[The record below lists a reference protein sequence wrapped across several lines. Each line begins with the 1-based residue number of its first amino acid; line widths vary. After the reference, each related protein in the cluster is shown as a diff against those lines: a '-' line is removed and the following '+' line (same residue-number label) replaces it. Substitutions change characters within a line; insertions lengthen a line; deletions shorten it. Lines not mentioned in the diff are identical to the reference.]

1 MIEVD
6 GSFGEG
12 GGQVLRTAVA
22 LAAVLSKEIHV
33 FNIRAGRAE
42 PGIRPQH
49 MTGVKAATQLCSGD
63 LKGLEVGSTEFVF
76 KPGKLRA
83 GIFRFDVGTAGSVT
97 LVLQTVM
104 PILAFA
110 PGNVQ
115 LEITG
120 GTDVKWSPPIDYLR
134 LVTLPILRK
143 IGYVGDLETVRRGH
157 YPKGGGLVRFS
168 TRGPSALQPLIEGEP
183 GSISKVYGISHA
195 VALPRHVAERQ
206 AVAARKCLE
215 EAKLSSPSIDL
226 EVIDDR
232 RQLGPGSGI
241 VLSAETHS
249 GSILGSDALGER
261 GRPAEEVGSTAGRI
275 LVEEVESRAMLD
287 RHMGDIIVPYLVL
300 AGGASEASVSRVT
313 QHTRTNVKVAEWL
326 TGTRFNLEGEIDHP
340 GGLRVTGIG
349 STISLELD

>member
-22 LAAVLSKEIHV
+22 LAAVLSKDIHV

-42 PGIRPQH
+42 PGLRPQH
-49 MTGVKAATQLCSGD
+49 MTGVKAAAELCSSE
-63 LKGLEVGSTEFVF
+63 LEGLQVGSTEFTF

-83 GIFRFDVGTAGSVT
+83 GTFRFDVGTAGSVT
-97 LVLQTVM
+97 LVLQTLM

-110 PGNVQ
+110 PGSVQ

-134 LVTLPILRK
+134 LVTLPILKK
-143 IGYVGDLETVRRGH
+143 IGYHGELELVRRGH
-157 YPKGGGLVRFS
+157 YPKGGGLVKFS
-168 TRGPSALQPLIEGEP
+168 TNGPFSLQPLVSEKT
-183 GSISKVYGISHA
+183 GSISKIWGVSHA

-206 AVAARKCLE
+206 AGAARKSLE
-215 EAKLSSPSIDL
+215 EAKLPSPAIDL
-226 EVIDDR
+226 EVVDDR

-241 VLSAETHS
+241 VLVGETQS
-249 GSILGSDALGER
+249 GNILGSDALGER
-261 GRPAEEVGSTAGRI
+261 GRPAEEVGSTASRI
-275 LVEEVESRAMLD
+275 LVEEIESGAMLD

-300 AGGASEASVSRVT
+300 ANGSSGVPVSRVT
-313 QHTRTNVKVAEWL
+313 QHTRTNVKVAEWF
-326 TGTRFNLEGEIDHP
+326 TGTRFDLEGEIDLP
-340 GGLRVTGIG
+340 GRLRVKGMG
-349 STISLELD
+349 SII